1 MAKLYFFSEKRWR
14 RMKLST
20 KIFRHPLSRRGLRL
34 FLLIFVL
41 SFSGCGFLGI
51 GKKDKSAEETE
62 EALASIDLQNQA
74 IREEIASLAK
84 DSVAAVSAK
93 GTDLNFALN
102 ELTYDLKKLGAEIEH
117 LKAEVREL
125 KGRADIWDN
134 PLKIYDKEIIMDN
147 GTTVY
152 GKIIYQDERAIKV
165 QTLIGYLSLNR
176 DNIVRIVENIPELQ
190 EAKSQPEQ
198 NQPAP
203 TAPTSAAAA
212 PVTINSKAAPAAV
225 SANCILDGNIRESTD
240 NSGNRVFS
248 GRVKNIGA
256 RRADF
261 VKVNMI
267 FRMNWS
273 GSTKTLTT
281 FVKGS
286 FQTFQSG
293 ISSDNSLLP
302 GAGGD
307 FQLFLPKSF
316 GSFIGYTYKI
326 EWEEYE

>member
-1 MAKLYFFSEKRWR
+1 
-14 RMKLST
+14 MKLLT
-20 KIFRHPLSRRGLRL
+20 KIFRHQIPRGGLGL
-34 FLLIFVL
+34 FLFAFVL
-41 SFSGCGFLGI
+41 FFTGCGFLGI
-51 GKKDKSAEETE
+51 GKKDKSDE
-62 EALASIDLQNQA
+62 EADVFHASIDLQNQA
-74 IREEIASLAK
+74 IRQEIASLAK
-84 DSVAAVSAK
+84 DSVAAVSAQ

-102 ELTYDLKKLGAEIEH
+102 ELSYDLKKLGAEIEH
-117 LKAEVREL
+117 LKAELKEL

-134 PLKIYDKEIIMDN
+134 PLKIYDKEIILNN
-147 GTTVY
+147 GTTIY
-152 GKIIYQDERAIKV
+152 GKIIYQDDRAIKV
-165 QTLIGYLSLNR
+165 QTLIGYLSLDRNS
-176 DNIVRIVENIPELQ
+176 IVRIVENIPELQ
-190 EAKSQPEQ
+190 EAKSQPLESHTLTS
-198 NQPAP
+198 AP
-203 TAPTSAAAA
+203 TASSSA
-212 PVTINSKAAPAAV
+212 PVTISSQAVPPAV
-225 SANCILDGNIRESTD
+225 SANCILDGNIRESAD

-261 VKVNMI
+261 VKINMI

-273 GSTKTLTT
+273 GSTKTVTT
-281 FVKGS
+281 FAKGS

-293 ISSDNSLLP
+293 ITSDNSLLP